1 MTYPFTFS
9 IINASILFQLCLQD
23 LPIPM
28 DGASAPADGDKAVKL
43 SLSAHFHRDGS
54 VHIVLSEKAKG
65 VADDVTIAAVE
76 E

>member
-1 MTYPFTFS
+1 
-9 IINASILFQLCLQD
+9 
-23 LPIPM
+23 M
-28 DGASAPADGDKAVKL
+28 DGASVPADGDKAVKL